1 MMRVF
6 FLVLFF
12 GVLQGEVKLPALN
25 QKIAK
30 YVQSQ
35 IGKKVGRG
43 ECWDLASQ
51 ALNYAGASWDGVYGF
66 GKKLDLKKDSIY
78 PGDIIQFNNVKT
90 SRKENDQ
97 LIKGSYPIHTAV
109 VYEVLDKG
117 VVKMAEQ
124 NTSEF
129 GRKVGVSVFDT
140 KSVVS
145 GKVTFYRPIL

>member
-1 MMRVF
+1 MWIMY
-6 FLVLFF
+6 LVLFL
-12 GVLQGEVKLPALN
+12 GVLQDEVKLPELN
-25 QKIAK
+25 KKIVM
-30 YVQSQ
+30 YVHLQL
-35 IGKKVGRG
+35 GKKVGRG

-51 ALNYAGASWDGVYGF
+51 ALNNAGASWDGAYGF
-66 GKKLDLKKDSIY
+66 GRVLNVKKDSIY
-78 PGDIIQFNNVKT
+78 PGDIIQFNKVKT

-109 VYEVLDKG
+109 VYQVVGNGVL
-117 VVKMAEQ
+117 KMAEQ